1 MATDAF
7 SPEVSMYKY
16 IANIFELFCKNKRV
30 IDRKIRN
37 CASNN
42 FFMSKQI
49 IQTDKVPAPIGPY
62 SQAVIANGFLFA
74 SGQIA
79 FNPSTGELVTESIEA
94 ETKQVM
100 ENIKAILA
108 ESTLSFAHIVKTTI
122 FLSDMQL
129 FAQVNEIYGS
139 YFTADFPARETVAVK
154 TLPRNVNVEIS
165 VTAVVNL

>member
-1 MATDAF
+1 
-7 SPEVSMYKY
+7 
-16 IANIFELFCKNKRV
+16 
-30 IDRKIRN
+30 
-37 CASNN
+37 
-42 FFMSKQI
+42 MSKHI

-79 FNPSTGELVTESIEA
+79 FNPATGEIVLDTIQA

-100 ENIKAILA
+100 ENIKAILEEA
-108 ESTLSFAHIVKTTI
+108 KLSFSHVVKTTI

-129 FAQVNEIYGS
+129 FAAVNEVYGS
-139 YFTADFPARETVAVK
+139 YFTGNFPARETVAVK

-165 VTAVVNL
+165 ITAVITL